1 MPQSK
6 KDNLLRDGNEDL
18 VSIVIP
24 VYNSEKFLKDCLDSV
39 IHQTWQNQE
48 IIPLFR

>member
-24 VYNSEKFLKDCLDSV
+24 VYNSEKFPIVLGMEPSKL
-39 IHQTWQNQE
+39 
-48 IIPLFR
+48 LFDKSSKINFD